1 MADNLLSAD
10 ELSALAEG
18 VNDGSIA
25 VDTGF
30 NTAARVKKHDLASED
45 SSLGVNVG
53 SIDMINERFI
63 RLFRPQLMD
72 VLRTSPRINPTK
84 VQIV

>member
-18 VNDGSIA
+18 VNDGTIA

-30 NTAARVKKHDLASED
+30 NTAARVKKHDLAKKIADVMNTLLEKYED
-45 SSLGVNVG
+45 FGG
-53 SIDMINERFI
+53 IEEINFTSFI
-63 RLFRPQLMD
+63 
-72 VLRTSPRINPTK
+72 
-84 VQIV
+84 VQ